1 MPLVNSTLFL
11 FQDTTVRISPETVP
25 GPTSGVDSAGSLRKF
40 SSDEVDDIF
49 RAMEQREKLRDSIA
63 RVRAHNAYLRSLE
76 QKKSA
81 GFDTAAIPYNFTG
94 KEPVLL
100 QNPLNPLRKQFYSA
114 RDTAKPV
121 FIEQEQA
128 GGLTGVAVINPGPA
142 PAPSP
147 SQSLRPD
154 WLLALIIVSLVLL
167 AWLKLF
173 YNKFFDQTIQSVGN
187 FQLSTKLLR
196 DQNLFSR
203 RVAFAL
209 NLNFIMVGAVYAY
222 LVFGFFHLQPLQ
234 TSGFLSVLAYA
245 GIISGLLILRYLLS
259 LTLGHVFRMQYEFRE
274 YQHQLLLIYKNLG
287 IYLLAI
293 VIGIAY
299 IREELRIYLVF
310 LSGLMLLSAFILR
323 FVKGLKIVLNNKDV
337 LIFYLILYL
346 CTLEVLPILIF
357 YRLFSSSVLTGQ
369 V

>member
-1 MPLVNSTLFL
+1 LPLVNSTLFL
-11 FQDTTVRISPETVP
+11 FQDTTLRTSRDTVP
-25 GPTSGVDSAGSLRKF
+25 VRDAGVDSASSLRKF
-40 SSDEVDDIF
+40 SAEEADDIF
-49 RAMEQREKLRDSIA
+49 RTMEQRERMRDSIA
-63 RVRAHNAYLRSLE
+63 RVRAHNAYLRSIEL
-76 QKKSA
+76 KKSA
-81 GFDTAAIPYNFTG
+81 GFDTSAVPYNFTA
-94 KEPVLL
+94 KESVAV

-114 RDTAKPV
+114 RDTSKPV
-121 FIEQEQA
+121 FYEQEQA
-128 GGLTGVAVINPGPA
+128 GELTSVTVFNPGPA
-142 PAPSP
+142 PSLPS
-147 SQSLRPD
+147 SHSLRPD
-154 WLLALIIVSLVLL
+154 WLLAIIIGSLVLL

-209 NLNFIMVGAVYAY
+209 NVNFIMIGAVYAY
-222 LVFGFFHLQPLQ
+222 LVFGFFHLRPLQ

-245 GIISGLLILRYLLS
+245 GIIAGLLILRYLVS
-259 LTLGHVFRMQYEFRE
+259 RTLGYVFRMQYEFRE
-274 YQHQLLLIYKNLG
+274 YQHQLLLVYKNLG

-323 FVKGLKIVLNNKDV
+323 YVNALKIVLNNKDI